1 MGEKISSKE
10 KTSFWD
16 RISSISVLLIAL
28 IGAIA
33 TFVYNQ
39 KQSELQEIEAV
50 RGFFKHL
57 IS

>member
-1 MGEKISSKE
+1 MSQMGEKISSKE
-10 KTSFWD
+10 KTSFWE

-39 KQSELQEIEAV
+39 KQSEL
-50 RGFFKHL
+50 
-57 IS
+57 